1 MRHLLTA
8 IDGCDWRSIAEGLRR
23 PGEGK
28 LFPTRGIA
36 RLAVLF
42 EVSDDGRASPS
53 LKLRLANLADG
64 LLVQALADASRGM
77 LA

>member
-28 LFPTRGIA
+28 LFPTRGIG

-53 LKLRLANLADG
+53 LKLRPANLADG
-64 LLVQALADASRGM
+64 LLVQALVDASRGM